1 MVFMF
6 RQYSHTM
13 GRLGKLRKDD
23 DEDSNYNYPWV
34 FYDPDKQEKKS
45 ANNLIGIS
53 QPINFIHDDLQ
64 YYRKA
69 S

>member
-34 FYDPDKQEKKS
+34 FYDPDKQEKKRVFYTQ
-45 ANNLIGIS
+45 ALYKKEN
-53 QPINFIHDDLQ
+53 INVV
-64 YYRKA
+64 
-69 S
+69 